1 MPLVNI
7 TIGSNVCA
15 YADVKVDIPVD
26 ATTDQA
32 ISLIKLAR
40 AAAEDSGTLV
50 FDADWS
56 SQDAFR
62 VTAPVPHLPHLE
74 LEGEA
79 LDAVERHRIK
89 CWMSVG
95 CALVTDDPIPGCD
108 LVPLLPNTASFLGAK
123 YRLADSLSP
132 ASARLIASALDLE
145 LLEAAPVR
153 NVGRVPLSSQAHS
166 LA

>member
-15 YADVKVDIPVD
+15 YADVKVDIPFD
-26 ATTDQA
+26 ATSDEA
-32 ISLIKLAR
+32 ISLIQRAR

-50 FDADWS
+50 FNADWS

-62 VTAPVPHLPHLE
+62 VTALASHLLHLG
-74 LEGEA
+74 LEGEP
-79 LDAVERHRIK
+79 LDAVEQPRIK

-95 CALVTDDPIPGCD
+95 CALVTDDLIPGCD
-108 LVPLLPNTASFLGAK
+108 VVPLLPNTASFLGAK

-132 ASARLIASALDLE
+132 ASARLIASALGLE
-145 LLEAAPVR
+145 LLETAPVR
-153 NVGRVPLSSQAHS
+153 NVGRVPSSPQAHS